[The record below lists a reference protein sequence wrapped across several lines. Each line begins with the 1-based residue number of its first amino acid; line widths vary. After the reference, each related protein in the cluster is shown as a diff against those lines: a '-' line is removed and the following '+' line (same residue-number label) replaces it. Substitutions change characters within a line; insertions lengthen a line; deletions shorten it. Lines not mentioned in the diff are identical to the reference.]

1 VTGNGA
7 LVEVLELCPV
17 VPVLVVGEPGAAV
30 GLGRALVAGG
40 LSVLEVTL
48 RTPSALTCIAAMAD
62 AIDGAVIGAGTVLTA
77 AQLAEARDAGARFAV
92 SPGSTPDLLAA
103 AATSPLPLL
112 PGAATASEAMRL
124 LEAGYVF
131 QKFFPAEAS
140 GGVAALKGI
149 GAPLPQIRFCPT
161 GGVTAANAAAYL
173 ALPNVVC
180 VGGSWVASA
189 DQLRRRDWAAIEA
202 NAREASKLFT

>member
-1 VTGNGA
+1 MTGNGA
-7 LVEVLELCPV
+7 LAEVLELCPV
-17 VPVLVVGEPGAAV
+17 VPVLVVGEPDEAV
-30 GLGRALVAGG
+30 GLGRALVASG

-48 RTPSALTCIAAMAD
+48 RTPGALACIAAMAD

-92 SPGSTPDLLAA
+92 SPGATPDLLAA
-103 AATSPLPLL
+103 AARSSLPLL

-140 GGVAALKGI
+140 GGIAALKGI
-149 GAPLPQIRFCPT
+149 GGPLPQIRFCPT

-180 VGGSWVASA
+180 VGGTWVASA
-189 DQLRRRDWAAIEA
+189 DQVRQRDWAAIEA
-202 NAREASKLFT
+202 NAREAAKLAT

>member
-1 VTGNGA
+1 MTGNGA
-7 LVEVLELCPV
+7 LAEVLELCPV
-17 VPVLVVGEPGAAV
+17 VPVLVVGEPDEAV

-48 RTPSALTCIAAMAD
+48 RTPSALACIAAMAD

-92 SPGSTPDLLAA
+92 SPGSTPGLLAA
-103 AATSPLPLL
+103 AAQSSLPLL
-112 PGAATASEAMRL
+112 PGAATASESMRL

-140 GGVAALKGI
+140 GGIPALKGI
-149 GAPLPQIRFCPT
+149 GGPLPQIRFCPT

-180 VGGSWVASA
+180 IGGTWVASA
-189 DQLRRRDWAAIEA
+189 DQVRQRDWAAIEA
-202 NAREASKLFT
+202 NAREAAKLAT

>member
-1 VTGNGA
+1 MTGNGA
-7 LVEVLELCPV
+7 LAEVLELCPV
-17 VPVLVVGEPGAAV
+17 VPVLVVSEPDAAV

-48 RTPSALTCIAAMAD
+48 RTPGALACIAAMAD

-103 AATSPLPLL
+103 AAMSSLPLL

-140 GGVAALKGI
+140 GGIPALKGI

-161 GGVTAANAAAYL
+161 GGVTATNAAAYL

-180 VGGSWVASA
+180 VGGTWVASA
-189 DQLRRRDWAAIEA
+189 DQVRQRNWAAIEA
-202 NAREASKLFT
+202 NAREASKLVA